1 MATGAPYTATQQP
14 SALDKYGPAVMA
26 GLNAYTQANRPS
38 VPQQAPLPPGLPL
51 AAMSDRRLKTGVRDG
66 DRDAMKALSKMKA
79 KSFEYKDERHGQGR
93 RTGIMAQ
100 DLEKAG
106 LGYAVIDTPQGK
118 AIHGGHLATSLA
130 AMMPVLAKRISALE
144 DKK

>member
-1 MATGAPYTATQQP
+1 
-14 SALDKYGPAVMA
+14 MA
-26 GLNAYTQANRPS
+26 GLNAYAQLRSKPPVAGGVAQAAPARPNQS
-38 VPQQAPLPPGLPL
+38 GEAMNAWE
-51 AAMSDRRLKTGVRDG
+51 AAVSDRRLKTGVRDG

-79 KSFEYKDERHGQGR
+79 KSFEYKDARHGQGR

-106 LGYAVIDTPQGK
+106 LGHAVIDTPQGK

-130 AMMPVLAKRISALE
+130 AMMPGLAKRISALE